1 MTTTTPDYVPQGF
14 HTISPYLVVE
24 DPGAAIAF
32 YARAFGAR
40 EILKHTD
47 DKGRITHAEIMVG
60 DSPIM
65 MSGGFEVG
73 SLVAQPP
80 AKLGGSSLHLYLY
93 VPDSDALFAQAIA
106 AGARE
111 VMPMA
116 DQSYGDRMGGVLD
129 PFGHM
134 WWLATFKPALA
145 SPDLR
150 DRATRTA

>member
-1 MTTTTPDYVPQGF
+1 MTTTSEHAPQGF
-14 HTISPYLVVE
+14 HTVSPYLVVD
-24 DPGAAIAF
+24 DPAAAIAF

-65 MSGGFEVG
+65 LSGGFEVG
-73 SLVAQPP
+73 PLVAQAP

-93 VPDSDALFAQAIA
+93 VPDCDALFAQAMA

-111 VMPMA
+111 VMPLA
-116 DQSYGDRMGGVLD
+116 DQTYGDRMGGVLD

-145 SPDLR
+145 SPNLR